1 MEETKTLQSMLQIEQ
16 RIYTIRGLQVMLDSD
31 LAELYGVPTG
41 RFNEQVKRNLE
52 RFPEDFRF
60 RISITEWEN
69 LLSHFAIASWG
80 GRRSAPYVFTEQG
93 VAGLSGILKSDTAV
107 RVHIDIMRAFV
118 QMRQEF
124 QQYGH
129 LLRRVGSLE
138 AHKTE
143 SEKKF
148 QQIFQAL
155 EGSGKLPET
164 GIFFEGQV
172 FDAWM
177 FVSDLIRSAGTS
189 IVLIDNYLD
198 DTVLKLLAK
207 RKSGVAITLFTRKV
221 TPQLSIESDKFNRQY
236 GGLEIRQL
244 SNCHDR
250 FLIIDETSLYH
261 IGASLKDLGKNW
273 FAFSKIDTLLPS
285 LQVRLKESKS
295 R

>member
-1 MEETKTLQSMLQIEQ
+1 
-16 RIYTIRGLQVMLDSD
+16 MLDSD

-41 RFNEQVKRNLE
+41 RFNEQVKRNIE

-69 LLSHFAIASWG
+69 LLSQNAITSWG

-107 RVHIDIMRAFV
+107 KIHIEIMRAFV

-177 FVSDLIRSAGTS
+177 FVSDLIRSADTS
-189 IVLIDNYLD
+189 IILTDNYLD
-198 DTVLKLLAK
+198 DTVLKLHQ
-207 RKSGVAITLFTRKV
+207 SGFVTLWYR
-221 TPQLSIESDKFNRQY
+221 S
-236 GGLEIRQL
+236 
-244 SNCHDR
+244 
-250 FLIIDETSLYH
+250 TSQ
-261 IGASLKDLGKNW
+261 IW
-273 FAFSKIDTLLPS
+273 
-285 LQVRLKESKS
+285 
-295 R
+295 